1 MNNRK
6 GNLRKPRSFEDLAT
20 FTGLS
25 PATISRVAKGQLNVD
40 PAIRAK
46 VRKAAETLGIDLDR
60 RRNEKSNIIGFML
73 ANRDLLHNF
82 QARILFG
89 SETYCAAQEREL
101 LFMSFRYSPRVPPV
115 ELNLPRILR
124 QGGIVRAMILGGTNS
139 ANMLTALRERDIP
152 FAVLGN
158 NVLGGWDPDQYDA
171 VYSDD
176 VTGAADLTKH
186 LIHDGHRNIWFIGDV
201 ELPWYR
207 RCAQGYQQSMTE
219 AGLES
224 RMSQIHSDDH
234 QLGYLTM
241 RSILTR
247 REPASAVFAGSDQ
260 IARGV
265 YEAVRESGLSI
276 PNDISVAG
284 FNDSEGALM
293 DPPLTSVREFP
304 EELGKHLAEFVM
316 RRIQLPNREP
326 QQLVIPT
333 KIILRASTGRVS
345 NTATPV

>member
-1 MNNRK
+1 LTNRK
-6 GNLRKPRSFEDLAT
+6 AGAQKPSSFKDLAK

-40 PAIRAK
+40 PAIRTK

-89 SETYCAAQEREL
+89 SETYCASQAREL
-101 LFMSFRYSPRVPPV
+101 LFMSFRYSARVPPT
-115 ELNLPRILR
+115 ELHLPKILS

-158 NVLGGWDPDQYDA
+158 NVLGDWDPAQYDA

-176 VTGAADLTKH
+176 VTGAEDLTRH
-186 LIHDGHRNIWFIGDV
+186 LIQEGHRDIWFIGDV

-207 RCAQGYQQSMTE
+207 RCAQGYQQSMIA
-219 AGLES
+219 AGLEP

-234 QLGYLTM
+234 QLGYLTV
-241 RSILTR
+241 RSIVSR
-247 REPASAVFAGSDQ
+247 REPVTAVFAGSDQ

-265 YEAVRESGLSI
+265 YEAVRQSGLSI
-276 PNDISVAG
+276 PSDISVAG

-316 RRIQLPNREP
+316 RRIQQPNRSP

-333 KIILRASTGRVS
+333 KIILRASTRPL
-345 NTATPV
+345 ADKEL